1 MCMTVPDELKMEREI
16 ESEIEIEMERE
27 RRCHARM
34 MACLWRGMGVDWYAL
49 F

>member
-1 MCMTVPDELKMEREI
+1 MCMTVPDELEMEREI
-16 ESEIEIEMERE
+16 EGEIEGE